1 MHYLLFYDVTA
12 DYAERRK
19 EFRNEHLKLAW
30 KAHEA
35 GELILG
41 GALADP
47 QNGAI
52 LLFQGE
58 SPEIAERFAKSD
70 PYIKNGLVKKWWVR
84 KWTTVVGEMA
94 SAPVKPDF

>member
-1 MHYLLFYDVTA
+1 MHYLLFYEVTP

-30 KAHEA
+30 EAHEA

-41 GALADP
+41 GALADSLD
-47 QNGAI
+47 GAI